1 MPRKARVTTEGGWYH
16 VFNRSNGRKTLYH
29 SEYLQSYFVSLLE
42 QISEKYEIQ
51 IHSYCVMKNH
61 YHILIHTP
69 KNTLSNAMWYL
80 GKNFAR
86 EVNIHMNA
94 DGPVFKSRFHSLV
107 VETEKNLLNLS
118 RYIHL
123 NPVSAQMSTTP
134 EEYTWSSHSNF
145 LDPEN
150 APPFLHTSKI
160 LEYFISKDEYK
171 QYVELGVDANTKAF
185 FGRKRIPGTF
195 KID

>member
-1 MPRKARVTTEGGWYH
+1 MPRKARVATEGGWYH

-29 SEYLQSYFVSLLE
+29 SEYLHSYFISLLE

-51 IHSYCVMKNH
+51 LH
-61 YHILIHTP
+61 
-69 KNTLSNAMWYL
+69 
-80 GKNFAR
+80 
-86 EVNIHMNA
+86 E
-94 DGPVFKSRFHSLV
+94 
-107 VETEKNLLNLS
+107 NLLNLS

-123 NPVSAQMSTTP
+123 NPVSARISTTP
-134 EEYTWSSHSNF
+134 EEYTWSSYNNY

-150 APPFLHTSKI
+150 APLFLHTSKI
-160 LEYFISKDEYK
+160 LDYFISKDEYK

-185 FGRKRIPGTF
+185 FGRKKIPGIF